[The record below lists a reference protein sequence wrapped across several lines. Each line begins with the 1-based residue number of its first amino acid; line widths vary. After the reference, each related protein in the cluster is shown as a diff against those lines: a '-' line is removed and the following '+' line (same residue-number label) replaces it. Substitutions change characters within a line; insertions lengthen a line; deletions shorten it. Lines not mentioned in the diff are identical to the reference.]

1 MVVNF
6 FTDADWF
13 TFSPAEMVNFLA
25 AINNRQALGRTLV
38 SSRTKASS
46 CALLICFKRFSPW
59 ASGFLDG
66 FEML

>member
-25 AINNRQALGRTLV
+25 AINTRVHAL
-38 SSRTKASS
+38 
-46 CALLICFKRFSPW
+46 SP
-59 ASGFLDG
+59 SPP
-66 FEML
+66 